1 MGRSM
6 QEVIV
11 RGQQG
16 QFVAYAKLG
25 KKRID
30 RAHLDPGSTASVA
43 QLGSLDV
50 ILPVRSDEG
59 QCGKSLENVSA
70 RTRAG
75 ETLKQLLQDKAGC
88 HDDFLALEGIA
99 QFTDLRDRGPL
110 VPSEGERPDAGI
122 DEQRHRRDRSAL

>member
-1 MGRSM
+1 M
-6 QEVIV
+6 
-11 RGQQG
+11 
-16 QFVAYAKLG
+16 ANAKLG

-30 RAHLDPGSTASVA
+30 RAHLDPGSTASIA

-50 ILPVRSDEG
+50 ILPVRPDEG
-59 QCGKSLENVSA
+59 QCGKTLENVSA

-75 ETLKQLLQDKAGC
+75 ETLKQLLQDKTCC

-99 QFTDLRDRGPL
+99 QFADLRDRRPL